1 MNSIPH
7 AEVETTTASVTVE
20 HATNDAGVREV
31 RALFVEYAQSLSFS
45 LDFQGFAEELDTLPA
60 SYAPP
65 TGRLMLAFVNG
76 DPVGCVA
83 LRQLEDGICEMK
95 RLYVRPEFRGQR
107 FGGRSIG
114 VTLVIELLKEAQRMG
129 YKKMRLDTVSS
140 MKRANALY
148 KALGFRQIEPYCFN
162 PFDDAIFME
171 LDLVSE

>member
-1 MNSIPH
+1 MKAVPQTD
-7 AEVETTTASVTVE
+7 AETMIADVAIE
-20 HATNDAGVREV
+20 HATSDTAVREV
-31 RALFVEYAQSLSFS
+31 RSLFVEYAQSLSFS
-45 LDFQGFAEELDTLPA
+45 LDFQGFAEELDTLPS

-65 TGRLMLAFVNG
+65 KGRLLLAMLNG
-76 DPVGCVA
+76 ASAGCVA
-83 LRQLEDGICEMK
+83 LRPLEDGICEMK

-114 VTLVIELLKEAQRMG
+114 ITLVIELLKEAQRMG

-171 LDLVSE
+171 LDLVSQ